1 MSLFARAVI
10 GLSCSPVTHQSIGAT
25 APSHQEG
32 LLRVTN
38 PEPRDPLVAT
48 IIKAAGQ
55 VGIRHNPDYNGAG
68 QEGIAIRRHASVRR
82 LTWECPIGA
91 FAHGLAAGG
100 SVTGW
105 LHVTCAAYD
114 SSPRRDW

>member
-32 LLRVTN
+32 PLRVTN

-55 VGIRHNPDYNGAG
+55 VGIRHNSDYNGASRKS
-68 QEGIAIRRHASVRR
+68 IAIRRQR
-82 LTWECPIGA
+82 LCVA
-91 FAHGLAAGG
+91 
-100 SVTGW
+100 
-105 LHVTCAAYD
+105 
-114 SSPRRDW
+114 

>member
-1 MSLFARAVI
+1 
-10 GLSCSPVTHQSIGAT
+10 VTHQSIGAT

-32 LLRVTN
+32 PLRVTN